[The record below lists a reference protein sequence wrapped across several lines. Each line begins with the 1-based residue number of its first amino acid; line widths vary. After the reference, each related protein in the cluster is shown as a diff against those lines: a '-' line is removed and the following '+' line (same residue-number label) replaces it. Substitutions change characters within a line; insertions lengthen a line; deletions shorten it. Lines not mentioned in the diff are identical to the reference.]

1 MSEELEE
8 YDEYAEICTF
18 LSRIENTID
27 SDKMEKIPAYRMLK
41 QYAEGMMTGEIVVTS
56 KEDALEFAK
65 IGIQERIKPS
75 VEKIEAAISNY
86 YIGNQLSVKAVVVT
100 AIEREA
106 LRDLYTAAGWTVFI
120 SESQITLK

>member
-18 LSRIENTID
+18 LSRIEN
-27 SDKMEKIPAYRMLK
+27 IPAYRMLK